1 MLTPSNEKE
10 EYCFNS
16 GNTGPILKKNLD
28 SRNWI
33 GDYKKLVVMDLSVI
47 AINI

>member
-16 GNTGPILKKNLD
+16 GNTGPILKKK
-28 SRNWI
+28 SGFTEFNWR
-33 GDYKKLVVMDLSVI
+33 L
-47 AINI
+47 